1 LLAEAILSDAAPE
14 IARITLERAYAGDNA
29 ELVRFDV
36 TQSID
41 GYAVMAGLVPAIH
54 VVDAATEYAWMPGTG
69 PGMTTQDVVSVCAKR
84 MGTTF
89 RVGELADFDRRL
101 AALERMVEDAK
112 SQPPGEMTRSVR

>member
-1 LLAEAILSDAAPE
+1 MPATTRSLSGSMLHNRLTVMP
-14 IARITLERAYAGDNA
+14 
-29 ELVRFDV
+29 
-36 TQSID
+36 S
-41 GYAVMAGLVPAIH
+41 MAGLVPAIH